1 MCQVWKST
9 PAPLRAGVKASYH
22 LGTET
27 SDMVVFAFF
36 VYDIKFHSPKTL
48 GSRIGILV
56 SFGQRSP
63 VYGYLFLSRGYNRW
77 CGFDSMRVVLDRW
90 SQEAASTVPLA
101 YMNSYY
107 AVVIRRRSPRGEM
120 ILIHSDSKVLLN
132 HQ

>member
-1 MCQVWKST
+1 MNSGFNSFSALLLEPVS
-9 PAPLRAGVKASYH
+9 VSSH

-27 SDMVVFAFF
+27 SDMVVFVFF
-36 VYDIKFHSPKTL
+36 GYDIKFHSPKTL

-63 VYGYLFLSRGYNRW
+63 VYGYIFLSRGYNRW
-77 CGFDSMRVVLDRW
+77 CGFDSMRVVPDRW

-120 ILIHSDSKVLLN
+120 ILIHSDSKVN